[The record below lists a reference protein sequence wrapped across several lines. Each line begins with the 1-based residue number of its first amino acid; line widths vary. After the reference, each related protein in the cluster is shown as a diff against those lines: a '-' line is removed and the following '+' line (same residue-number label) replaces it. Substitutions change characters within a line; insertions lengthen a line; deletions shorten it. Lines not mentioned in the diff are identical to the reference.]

1 MKGLFNMKSFIFAFV
16 ALFAL
21 AIVAQAGEK
30 SAPVK
35 AQAPAPVKAQAPA
48 PVKAQ
53 APAPVKAQAPVKG
66 EVAKSEVLIPL
77 TNREKRNLNLYKK
90 VEVVVSSAPCC
101 ESCTKCPCCES
112 CTKCN
117 TPKAK
122 GGLFSRL
129 RANRTATVT
138 CENCSK

>member
-30 SAPVK
+30 S
-35 AQAPAPVKAQAPA
+35 A

-90 VEVVVSSAPCC
+90 VEVVVASAPCC
-101 ESCTKCPCCES
+101 DSCTKCPCCES

-122 GGLFSRL
+122 GGLFSLL

>member
-1 MKGLFNMKSFIFAFV
+1 MKSFIFAFV

-30 SAPVK
+30 SAPT
-35 AQAPAPVKAQAPA
+35 
-48 PVKAQ
+48 KAQ

-77 TNREKRNLNLYKK
+77 TNREKRNMDLYKK
-90 VEVVVSSAPCC
+90 VEVVVVSAPCC
-101 ESCTKCPCCES
+101 ESCTKCNP
-112 CTKCN
+112 
-117 TPKAK
+117 PKAK

>member
-1 MKGLFNMKSFIFAFV
+1 MKSFIFAFV

-30 SAPVK
+30 SAPT
-35 AQAPAPVKAQAPA
+35 
-48 PVKAQ
+48 KAQ

-77 TNREKRNLNLYKK
+77 TNREKRNMDLYKK
-90 VEVVVSSAPCC
+90 VEVVVVSAPCC
-101 ESCTKCPCCES
+101 ESS
-112 CTKCN
+112 TKCN
-117 TPKAK
+117 PPKAK

>member
-30 SAPVK
+30 S
-35 AQAPAPVKAQAPA
+35 A

-90 VEVVVSSAPCC
+90 VEVVVASAPCC

-122 GGLFSRL
+122 GSLFSRL

>member
-1 MKGLFNMKSFIFAFV
+1 MKSFIFAFV

-30 SAPVK
+30 SAPTK
-35 AQAPAPVKAQAPA
+35 AQAPAPTKAQTPA

-53 APAPVKAQAPVKG
+53 TPAPVKAQAPVKG

-77 TNREKRNLNLYKK
+77 TNREKRNMDLYKK
-90 VEVVVSSAPCC
+90 VEVVVVSAPCC
-101 ESCTKCPCCES
+101 ESCTKCNP
-112 CTKCN
+112 
-117 TPKAK
+117 PKAK

>member
-1 MKGLFNMKSFIFAFV
+1 MKSFIFAFV

-30 SAPVK
+30 SAPT
-35 AQAPAPVKAQAPA
+35 
-48 PVKAQ
+48 KAQ

-77 TNREKRNLNLYKK
+77 TNREKRNIDLYKK
-90 VEVVVSSAPCC
+90 VEVVVASAPCC
-101 ESCTKCPCCES
+101 ESCTKCNP
-112 CTKCN
+112 
-117 TPKAK
+117 PKAK
-122 GGLFSRL
+122 GGLFSRI

>member
-1 MKGLFNMKSFIFAFV
+1 MKSFIFAFV

-30 SAPVK
+30 SAPT
-35 AQAPAPVKAQAPA
+35 KAQAPA

-77 TNREKRNLNLYKK
+77 TNREKRNMDLYKK
-90 VEVVVSSAPCC
+90 VEVVVVSAPCC
-101 ESCTKCPCCES
+101 ESS
-112 CTKCN
+112 TKCN
-117 TPKAK
+117 PPKAK

>member
-1 MKGLFNMKSFIFAFV
+1 MKSFIFAFV

-30 SAPVK
+30 SAPT
-35 AQAPAPVKAQAPA
+35 KAQAPA

-77 TNREKRNLNLYKK
+77 TNREKRNIDLYKK
-90 VEVVVSSAPCC
+90 VEVVVVSAPCC
-101 ESCTKCPCCES
+101 ESCTKCNP
-112 CTKCN
+112 
-117 TPKAK
+117 PKAK

>member
-35 AQAPAPVKAQAPA
+35 AQAPAPVKAQAP
-48 PVKAQ
+48 
-53 APAPVKAQAPVKG
+53 VKG

-77 TNREKRNLNLYKK
+77 TNREKRSLNLYKK
-90 VEVVVSSAPCC
+90 VEVVVASAPCC
-101 ESCTKCPCCES
+101 DSCTKCPCCDSCTKCPCCES
-112 CTKCN
+112 CTKCS

>member
-53 APAPVKAQAPVKG
+53 APVKG

-77 TNREKRNLNLYKK
+77 TNREKRSLNLYKK
-90 VEVVVSSAPCC
+90 VEVVVASAPCC
-101 ESCTKCPCCES
+101 DSCTKCPCCES
-112 CTKCN
+112 CTKCS

>member
-1 MKGLFNMKSFIFAFV
+1 MKSFIFAFV

-30 SAPVK
+30 SAPT
-35 AQAPAPVKAQAPA
+35 
-48 PVKAQ
+48 KAQ

-77 TNREKRNLNLYKK
+77 TNREKRNIDLYKK
-90 VEVVVSSAPCC
+90 VEVVVVSAPCC
-101 ESCTKCPCCES
+101 ESS
-112 CTKCN
+112 TKCN
-117 TPKAK
+117 PPKAK

>member
-1 MKGLFNMKSFIFAFV
+1 MKNFAFAFV

-53 APAPVKAQAPVKG
+53 APAPVKAQAPAKG
-66 EVAKSEVLIPL
+66 EVAKTEVLIPL
-77 TNREKRNLNLYKK
+77 TNREKRNIDLYKK
-90 VEVVVSSAPCC
+90 VEVVVASAPCC
-101 ESCTKCPCCES
+101 ESCTKCS
-112 CTKCN
+112 

>member
-35 AQAPAPVKAQAPA
+35 AQAPAPVKAQAP
-48 PVKAQ
+48 
-53 APAPVKAQAPVKG
+53 VKG

-77 TNREKRNLNLYKK
+77 TNREKRSLNLYKK
-90 VEVVVSSAPCC
+90 VEVVVASAPCCDSCTKCTCC
-101 ESCTKCPCCES
+101 ESCTKCS
-112 CTKCN
+112 

>member
-1 MKGLFNMKSFIFAFV
+1 MKNFAFAFV

-48 PVKAQ
+48 
-53 APAPVKAQAPVKG
+53 KG
-66 EVAKSEVLIPL
+66 EVAKTEVLIPL
-77 TNREKRNLNLYKK
+77 TNREKRNIDLYKK
-90 VEVVVSSAPCC
+90 VEVVVASAPCC
-101 ESCTKCPCCES
+101 ESCTKCS
-112 CTKCN
+112 

>member
-1 MKGLFNMKSFIFAFV
+1 MKSFIFAFV

-30 SAPVK
+30 SAPT
-35 AQAPAPVKAQAPA
+35 KAQAPA

-77 TNREKRNLNLYKK
+77 TNREKRNMDLYKK
-90 VEVVVSSAPCC
+90 VEVVVVSAPCC
-101 ESCTKCPCCES
+101 ESCTKC
-112 CTKCN
+112 N
-117 TPKAK
+117 LPKAK
-122 GGLFSRL
+122 GVLFSRL

>member
-30 SAPVK
+30 S
-35 AQAPAPVKAQAPA
+35 A